1 MFAHYTECLLGNA
14 KGLLHQAN
22 DYKLVFLPIM
32 LAAIVGLVFESDY
45 DEKWYKLLRK
55 PKY

>member
-1 MFAHYTECLLGNA
+1 MFAHYAECLLGNA
-14 KGLLHQAN
+14 KGLLHQAV

-45 DEKWYKLLRK
+45 DDKWYKLLRK